1 MQHLFEKLREDTLHW
16 RKEGYPCPE
25 SPLIGEILRYQFE
38 GEPQEQISLKYLR
51 EPQFQSLE
59 LYWYLRLV
67 LKTPHIV
74 ELYRHYYDTGD
85 IRDFCEAFGIPITP
99 SELILI
105 RDVDAIIDLI
115 ENTPEF
121 VKQKQIDPVYEAV
134 TLPYPSY
141 IFALAMG
148 TGKTILIG
156 TIIATEFAMALRYPD
171 AEFMKNALVFAPGTT
186 IIESLREISDIPFDQ
201 ILPAS
206 LHRDFLAN
214 LKITYPQTG
223 AKEIQVQT
231 GSIYNVIVTNTE
243 KISLRA
249 NLKQRKNQ
257 TLFEFEEKKEQAELE
272 ANLRLQKITSLPS
285 LGVFSDEAHHTYGN
299 KIDAELKRVRETVNY
314 IHEKTKLVAV
324 VNTTGTPYAKKQ
336 MLREVV
342 AWYSL
347 GEGIK
352 DNILKSLHNGIVQ
365 YPIGMIPDADVI
377 RSVINDFFDNY
388 GDVSLPDGAKAKIA
402 FYFKT
407 QEHLDTS
414 HQHIQNALTERAE
427 SPTQILVNTQ
437 KSSPQEIDEFN
448 QLNNPDNQKRIIL
461 LIGKGTEGW
470 NCPSLFACAL
480 IKEQT
485 TSSNFILQAS
495 TRCLRQVEGNT
506 RTAKIFLDM
515 KNSAI
520 LDKELQANFGTT
532 LGELRTQDA
541 ETQEIA
547 LRIRK
552 PDLPKL
558 KIMQLVRRVVPLEN
572 APTDIQFQLPT
583 DVEKTPP
590 AFRSI
595 LTPDFTQ
602 RGTSPLT
609 GLGQQ
614 AEVEIANRTTDCY
627 TLARRLATNYH
638 LSAMETLKTLK
649 RLYPEGQVPS
659 KHLDSLCKQV
669 EDQQQNY
676 EVIEEQI
683 TEHLAL
689 IRIHDDDGNLL
700 FEKDEVEDC
709 YVHKVRLRK
718 SKVDLLLNE
727 ADLEDNQDVSFHYV
741 PYDFDSGPE
750 QQFFKTILATLN
762 QSVADVKVFVFTGGL
777 TNTKKTDFHFEYKG
791 SDNNFHRYFPD
802 FVIVKNTG
810 EFYIVEIKSESERRD
825 PDVIAKKKAVEH
837 LAKLQPDAHFEY
849 KVIYTRD
856 AFLQE
861 NFDEM
866 QKIREWIYG
875 NEPSQNSEDWTKL
888 LQVMNSV
895 HQQNRGISE
904 EEVYQD
910 VERAVAELRQEEYDK
925 QKKTTRRS

>member
-1 MQHLFEKLREDTLHW
+1 MLHLFEKLRDDTLKW
-16 RKEGYPCPE
+16 RKDGYPCQDY
-25 SPLIGEILRYQFE
+25 PLIGEILRWQFE
-38 GEPQEQISLKYLR
+38 GEVGDRVHLKYLR

-67 LKTPHIV
+67 LETPHIV
-74 ELYRHYYDTGD
+74 KLYRHYYDTTGD
-85 IRDFCEAFGIPITP
+85 IRDFCEAFGIPLSP
-99 SELILI
+99 QELILNW
-105 RDVDAIIDLI
+105 DVDTVIDLV
-115 ENTPEF
+115 ENNPDF
-121 VKQKQIDPVYEAV
+121 VKLKRIDPVYEAV

-148 TGKTILIG
+148 TGKTVLIG
-156 TIIATEFAMALRYPD
+156 TIIATEFAMALRYPEN
-171 AEFMKNALVFAPGTT
+171 EFMKNALVFAPGTT

-201 ILPAS
+201 ILPPS

-231 GSIYNVIVTNTE
+231 GSTYNVIVTNTE
-243 KISLRA
+243 KIALRA
-249 NLKQRKNQ
+249 NVKKRSNQ
-257 TLFEFEEKKEQAELE
+257 TEFAFEEKKEQAELE
-272 ANLRLQKITSLPS
+272 ANLRLQKITSLPN

-299 KIDAELKRVRETVNY
+299 TIDKELKRVRETVNY
-314 IHEKTKLVAV
+314 IHEKTPLVAV
-324 VNTTGTPYAKKQ
+324 INTTGTPYSKRQ

-347 GEGIK
+347 GEGIR

-365 YPIGMIPDADVI
+365 YPIGIIPDEDVI
-377 RSVINDFFDNY
+377 SSVINDFFDNY
-388 GDVSLPDGAKAKIA
+388 GDVALPDGAKAKIA
-402 FYFKT
+402 FYFRT
-407 QEHLDTS
+407 QEHLDAS
-414 HQHIQNALTERAE
+414 ELHIQNALTEIGENHA
-427 SPTQILVNTQ
+427 QILKNTQ

-448 QLNNPDNQKRIIL
+448 RLNDPDSQKRIIL

-485 TSSNFILQAS
+485 TSGNFILQAS
-495 TRCLRQVEGNT
+495 TRCLRQVKGNT
-506 RTAKIFLDM
+506 RTAKIFLDT
-515 KNSAI
+515 KNSTI

-532 LGELRTQDA
+532 LGELRKQDA
-541 ETQEIA
+541 ETEEVA

-552 PDLPKL
+552 PDLPTL
-558 KIMQLVRRVVPLEN
+558 QIMQLVRRVVPLEN
-572 APTDIQFQLPT
+572 SPKKIQLHIPAK
-583 DVEKTPP
+583 VEKTLP

-602 RGTSPLT
+602 RGASPLT
-609 GLGQQ
+609 ALGTQD
-614 AEVEIANRTTDCY
+614 EVEITNRTTDCY

-638 LSAMETLKTLK
+638 LSVIGTLKNLK
-649 RLYPEGQVPS
+649 TLYPEGQVPYE
-659 KHLDSLCKQV
+659 HFDSLCKQV

-683 TEHLAL
+683 AEHLAL

-700 FEKDEVEDC
+700 FEKDDTDGS

-718 SKVDLLLNE
+718 SKVDLLLSE
-727 ADLEDNQDVSFHYV
+727 EDLDDNHDVSFHYM
-741 PYDFDSGPE
+741 PYDFDSAPE
-750 QQFFKTILATLN
+750 QNFFKTILATLN
-762 QSVADVKVFVFTGGL
+762 QSVADVKVFLFTGSL

-791 SDNNFHRYFPD
+791 TDNNYHRYFPD

-810 EFYIVEIKSESERRD
+810 EFYIVEIKSESERGD
-825 PDVIAKKKAVEH
+825 PNVVAKKKAVKR

-849 KVIYTRD
+849 KVIYTKD

-861 NFDEM
+861 NIDEM
-866 QKIREWIYG
+866 QTIREWIYR
-875 NEPSQNSEDWTKL
+875 NEISQANDENNL
-888 LQVMNSV
+888 
-895 HQQNRGISE
+895 
-904 EEVYQD
+904 
-910 VERAVAELRQEEYDK
+910 
-925 QKKTTRRS
+925 

>member
-1 MQHLFEKLREDTLHW
+1 MQRLFEKLRVDTLKW
-16 RKEGYPCPE
+16 RKDGYSCPNY
-25 SPLIGEILRYQFE
+25 PLIGEVLRHQFE
-38 GEPQEQISLKYLR
+38 GEAGDRVHLKYLR

-59 LYWYLRLV
+59 LYWYIRLA
-67 LKTPHIV
+67 LDTPHIV
-74 ELYRHYYDTGD
+74 DLYRHYYETDDD
-85 IRDFCEAFGIPITP
+85 IRDFCEAFGIPITQN
-99 SELILI
+99 E
-105 RDVDAIIDLI
+105 AMLI
-115 ENTPEF
+115 ENVDAVIKLVKEKPEF
-121 VKQKQIDPVYEAV
+121 FKQKGIDPVYEAI

-148 TGKTILIG
+148 TGKTVLIG
-156 TIIATEFAMALRYPD
+156 TIIATEFAMALRYP
-171 AEFMKNALVFAPGTT
+171 EGNFMKNALVFAPGTT

-201 ILPAS
+201 ILPPS

-223 AKEIQVQT
+223 AKDIQVQS
-231 GSIYNVIVTNTE
+231 GSAYNVIVTNTE

-249 NLKQRKNQ
+249 NLKQRANQ
-257 TLFEFEEKKEQAELE
+257 TLFEFEEKKEKAELE

-299 KIDAELKRVRETVNY
+299 KIDTELKRVRETVNY
-314 IHEKTKLVAV
+314 INEITKLIAV
-324 VNTTGTPYAKKQ
+324 INTTGTPYAKKQ

-352 DNILKSLHNGIVQ
+352 DNILKSLHDGIVQ
-365 YPIGMIPDADVI
+365 YPIGTIPDEDVI
-377 RSVINDFFDNY
+377 RSVINDFFENY
-388 GDVSLPDGAKAKIA
+388 GDVSLPNGAKAKIA
-402 FYFKT
+402 FYFRT
-407 QEHLDTS
+407 QEHLDAS
-414 HQHIQNALTERAE
+414 QQHIQNALTEIGE
-427 SPTQILVNTQ
+427 STTQILVNTQ
-437 KSSPQEIDEFN
+437 KSSPQEIDEFKR
-448 QLNNPDNQKRIIL
+448 LNNPDNQKRIIL

-495 TRCLRQVEGNT
+495 TRCLRQVKGNT
-506 RTAKIFLDM
+506 RTAKIFLDR
-515 KNSAI
+515 KNSTI

-532 LGELRTQDA
+532 LGELRKQDT
-541 ETQEIA
+541 ETEEVV

-558 KIMQLVRRVVPLEN
+558 KIVQLVRRVVPLEN
-572 APTDIQFQLPT
+572 APTEVQLSLPT
-583 DVEKTPP
+583 DVQETPT
-590 AFRSI
+590 AYRSI

-614 AEVEIANRTTDCY
+614 DEVEITNQTADCY
-627 TLARRLATNYH
+627 TFARRLATNYH
-638 LSAMETLKTLK
+638 LSVMKTLENLK
-649 RLYPEGQVPS
+649 SLYPEGQIPY
-659 KHLDSLCKQV
+659 KHFDSLCKQV

-676 EVIEEQI
+676 EVVEEMV
-683 TEHLAL
+683 TDYLAL

-700 FEKDEVEDC
+700 FEKDETDGC
-709 YVHKVRLRK
+709 YVHRLRLRK
-718 SKVDLLLNE
+718 NRVDLLLNE
-727 ADLEDNQDVSFHYV
+727 TDLSDNYDVSYHYT

-750 QQFFKTILATLN
+750 QSFFKEILATLN
-762 QSVADVKVFVFTGGL
+762 QSVADVKVFLFTGSL

-791 SDNNFHRYFPD
+791 VDNNYHRYFPD

-810 EFYIVEIKSESERRD
+810 EFYIVEIKSESERGD
-825 PDVIAKKKAVEH
+825 LTVEAKKKAVKR

-849 KVIYTRD
+849 KVIYTKD

-861 NFDEM
+861 NLDEM
-866 QKIREWIYG
+866 QKIREWVYG
-875 NEPSQNSEDWTKL
+875 NDTLQNNE
-888 LQVMNSV
+888 
-895 HQQNRGISE
+895 
-904 EEVYQD
+904 
-910 VERAVAELRQEEYDK
+910 
-925 QKKTTRRS
+925 

>member
-1 MQHLFEKLREDTLHW
+1 MQHLFEKLRDDTLKW
-16 RKEGYPCPE
+16 RKEGYPCQDY
-25 SPLIGEILRYQFE
+25 SLIGEVLRWQFE
-38 GEPQEQISLKYLR
+38 GEAGDRVHLKYLR
-51 EPQFQSLE
+51 QPQFQSLE
-59 LYWYLRLV
+59 LYWYIRLV

-74 ELYRHYYDTGD
+74 KLYRHYYDTGD
-85 IRDFCEAFGIPITP
+85 IRDFCEAFGIPLSP
-99 SELILI
+99 QELILNW
-105 RDVDAIIDLI
+105 DVDTVIDLV
-115 ENTPEF
+115 ENNPEF
-121 VKQKQIDPVYEAV
+121 VKLKRIDPVHEAV
-134 TLPYPSY
+134 TLRYPSY

-148 TGKTILIG
+148 TGKTVLIG
-156 TIIATEFAMALRYPD
+156 TIIATEFAMALRYP
-171 AEFMKNALVFAPGTT
+171 EGSFMKNALVFAPGTT

-201 ILPAS
+201 ILPPS

-223 AKEIQVQT
+223 SKEIQVQQ
-231 GSIYNVIVTNTE
+231 GSTYNVIVTNTE

-257 TLFEFEEKKEQAELE
+257 SLFEFEEKKEQAELE
-272 ANLRLQKITSLPS
+272 ANLRLQKITSLPN

-299 KIDAELKRVRETVNY
+299 KIDTELKRVRETVNY
-314 IHEKTKLVAV
+314 IHEKTPLVAV
-324 VNTTGTPYAKKQ
+324 INTTGTPYAKRQ

-347 GEGIK
+347 GEGIR

-365 YPIGMIPDADVI
+365 YPIGTIPDQDVI
-377 RSVINDFFDNY
+377 RSVIKDFFQNY
-388 GDVSLPDGAKAKIA
+388 GDVALPDGAKAKIA
-402 FYFKT
+402 FYFRT

-414 HQHIQNALTERAE
+414 HQHIQNALTEIGE
-427 SPTQILVNTQ
+427 NTTQILVNTQ
-437 KSSPQEIDEFN
+437 KSSPQEIDEFKR
-448 QLNNPDNQKRIIL
+448 LNNPDNQKRIIL

-495 TRCLRQVEGNT
+495 TRCLRQVKGNT
-506 RTAKIFLDM
+506 HTAKIFLDT

-532 LGELRTQDA
+532 LGELRTQDV

-558 KIMQLVRRVVPLEN
+558 KIMQLVRRVVPQEN
-572 APTDIQFQLPT
+572 APKEIQLRPPT
-583 DVEKTPP
+583 DVEETPP

-602 RGTSPLT
+602 RGASPLT
-609 GLGQQ
+609 ALGAQD
-614 AEVEIANRTTDCY
+614 EVEIANRTTDCY

-638 LSAMETLKTLK
+638 ISVMETLKNLK

-659 KHLDSLCKQV
+659 KHFNSLCKQV

-676 EVIEEQI
+676 EVIEERI
-683 TEHLAL
+683 TEYLAL

-700 FEKDEVEDC
+700 FEKDDTDGC
-709 YVHKVRLRK
+709 YIHRVRLNK
-718 SKVDLLLNE
+718 SKADLLLSE
-727 ADLEDNQDVSFHYV
+727 EGLDDNHDVSFHYT

-750 QQFFKTILATLN
+750 QNFFKTILLTLN
-762 QSVADVKVFVFTGGL
+762 QSVADVKVFLFTGSL

-791 SDNNFHRYFPD
+791 TDNNYHRYFPD

-810 EFYIVEIKSESERRD
+810 EFYIVEIKSESERGD
-825 PDVIAKKKAVEH
+825 PTVIAKKKAVKR
-837 LAKLQPDAHFEY
+837 LAKLRPNSHFEY
-849 KVIYTRD
+849 HVIYTQD

-861 NFDEM
+861 NIDEM
-866 QKIREWIYG
+866 RIIREWIYR
-875 NEPSQNSEDWTKL
+875 NEHNENQAS
-888 LQVMNSV
+888 
-895 HQQNRGISE
+895 
-904 EEVYQD
+904 
-910 VERAVAELRQEEYDK
+910 
-925 QKKTTRRS
+925 

>member
-1 MQHLFEKLREDTLHW
+1 MQHLFEKLRDDTLNW
-16 RKEGYPCPE
+16 RKAGYPCQDY
-25 SPLIGEILRYQFE
+25 PLIGEVLRYQFE
-38 GEPQEQISLKYLR
+38 GEADDRVHLKYLR

-59 LYWYLRLV
+59 LYWFLRLV

-74 ELYRHYYDTGD
+74 KLYRHYYDTGD
-85 IRDFCEAFGIPITP
+85 IRDFCEAFGVPISP
-99 SELILI
+99 QELILI
-105 RDVDAIIDLI
+105 RDVDTIIDLV
-115 ENTPEF
+115 ENNPEF
-121 VKQKQIDPVYEAV
+121 VKQKRIDPVYEAA

-148 TGKTILIG
+148 TGKTVLIG
-156 TIIATEFAMALRYPD
+156 TIIATEFAMALRYPEGTESQHS
-171 AEFMKNALVFAPGTT
+171 AGETPFMKNALVFAPGTT

-201 ILPAS
+201 ILPPS

-214 LKITYPQTG
+214 LKLTYPQTG

-231 GSIYNVIVTNTE
+231 GSSYNVIVTNTE
-243 KISLRA
+243 KIALRA
-249 NLKQRKNQ
+249 NVKKRSNQ
-257 TLFEFEEKKEQAELE
+257 TEFEFEEKKEQAELE

-285 LGVFSDEAHHTYGN
+285 LGIFSDEAHHTYGN
-299 KIDAELKRVRETVNY
+299 KIDRELKRVRETVNY

-324 VNTTGTPYAKKQ
+324 INTTGTPYAKRQ

-365 YPIGMIPDADVI
+365 YPIGTIPDADVI
-377 RSVINDFFDNY
+377 RSVITDFFENY
-388 GDVSLPDGAKAKIA
+388 GNVALPNGAKAKIA
-402 FYFKT
+402 FYFRT
-407 QEHLDTS
+407 QAHLERS
-414 HQHIQNALTERAE
+414 LLHIQNALTEIGE
-427 SPTQILVNTQ
+427 SHTQILINTQ
-437 KSSPQEIDEFN
+437 KSSQAEIDEFKR
-448 QLNNPDNQKRIIL
+448 LNNPDSQKRIIL

-495 TRCLRQVEGNT
+495 TRCLRQVKGNT
-506 RTAKIFLDM
+506 RTAKIFLDT

-532 LGELRTQDA
+532 LGELRTQDT
-541 ETQEIA
+541 ETQEVA

-552 PDLPKL
+552 PDLPTL
-558 KIMQLVRRVVPLEN
+558 KIRQLVRRVVPLEN
-572 APTDIQFQLPT
+572 APKAIQLYKPT
-583 DVEKTPP
+583 DVEEAPP

-602 RGTSPLT
+602 RSTSPLT
-609 GLGQQ
+609 ALGAQD
-614 AEVEIANRTTDCY
+614 EVEIANRTTDCY

-638 LSAMETLKTLK
+638 LSSMETLKNLK
-649 RLYPEGQVPS
+649 RLYPEGKVPS
-659 KHLDSLCKQV
+659 KHFHSLCKQI
-669 EDQQQNY
+669 EEQQQNY
-676 EVIEEQI
+676 EVIEEKI

-700 FEKDEVEDC
+700 FEKDDAEDC

-718 SKVDLLLNE
+718 SKVDLLLSE
-727 ADLEDNQDVSFHYV
+727 ADLDDNHDVSFHYV

-762 QSVADVKVFVFTGGL
+762 QSVADVKVFLFTGSL

-791 SDNNFHRYFPD
+791 TDNNYHRYFPD

-810 EFYIVEIKSESERRD
+810 EFYIVEIKSESERGD
-825 PDVIAKKKAVEH
+825 PTVVAKKKAVER
-837 LAKLQPDAHFEY
+837 LKNLQPDAPFEY
-849 KVIYTRD
+849 KVIYTKD

-861 NFDEM
+861 NLDDM
-866 QKIREWIYG
+866 QAIREWIYG
-875 NEPSQNSEDWTKL
+875 NEPLQNS
-888 LQVMNSV
+888 
-895 HQQNRGISE
+895 G
-904 EEVYQD
+904 
-910 VERAVAELRQEEYDK
+910 
-925 QKKTTRRS
+925 

>member
-1 MQHLFEKLREDTLHW
+1 MQHLFEKLQDDTLNW
-16 RKEGYPCPE
+16 RKEGYPCQDY
-25 SPLIGEILRYQFE
+25 PLIGEVLRHQFE
-38 GEPQEQISLKYLR
+38 GEANDRVHLKYLR

-59 LYWYLRLV
+59 LYWFLRLV
-67 LKTPHIV
+67 LQTSHIV
-74 ELYRHYYDTGD
+74 DLYKHYYDTGD
-85 IRDFCEAFGIPITP
+85 IRDFCEAFGIPLTP
-99 SELILI
+99 N
-105 RDVDAIIDLI
+105 DLI
-115 ENTPEF
+115 YITNVDTVINLVENNPEF
-121 VKQKQIDPVYEAV
+121 VKLKGIDPVYEAV
-134 TLPYPSY
+134 TLPYASY

-148 TGKTILIG
+148 TGKTVLIG

-171 AEFMKNALVFAPGTT
+171 GEFMKNALVFAPGTT
-186 IIESLREISDIPFDQ
+186 IIESLREISDLPFDQ

-231 GSIYNVIVTNTE
+231 GSTYNVIVTNTE
-243 KISLRA
+243 KIALRA
-249 NLKQRKNQ
+249 NVKKRNNQ
-257 TLFEFEEKKEQAELE
+257 TEFEFEEKKEQAELE

-314 IHEKTKLVAV
+314 IHEKTPLVAV
-324 VNTTGTPYAKKQ
+324 INTTGTPYAKRQ

-365 YPIGMIPDADVI
+365 YPIGTIPDQDVI
-377 RSVINDFFDNY
+377 RSVIDDFFDHY

-414 HQHIQNALTERAE
+414 HQHIQNALTGRGE
-427 SPTQILVNTQ
+427 STTQVLVNTQ

-448 QLNNPDNQKRIIL
+448 QLNNPDSQKRIIL

-495 TRCLRQVEGNT
+495 TRCLRQVKGNT
-506 RTAKIFLDM
+506 HTAKIFLDT
-515 KNSAI
+515 KNSTI

-532 LGELRTQDA
+532 LGELRKQDA
-541 ETQEIA
+541 ETEEFA

-558 KIMQLVRRVVPLEN
+558 KIMQLVRKVVPLEN
-572 APTDIQFQLPT
+572 APKEIQLHKPT
-583 DVEKTPP
+583 DVGETAPT
-590 AFRSI
+590 FRSI

-602 RGTSPLT
+602 RGASPLT
-609 GLGQQ
+609 ALGTQD
-614 AEVEIANRTTDCY
+614 EVEITHRTTDCY

-638 LSAMETLKTLK
+638 LSVIDTLKNLK
-649 RLYPEGQVPS
+649 KLYPEGQVPYE
-659 KHLDSLCKQV
+659 HLDSLCKQV

-683 TEHLAL
+683 AEHLAL
-689 IRIHDDDGNLL
+689 IRIHDADGNLL
-700 FEKDEVEDC
+700 FEKDEAEDC

-718 SKVDLLLNE
+718 SKADLLFSE
-727 ADLEDNQDVSFHYV
+727 KDLDDNHDVSFHYM
-741 PYDFDSGPE
+741 PYDFDSEPE
-750 QQFFKTILATLN
+750 QHFFKTILATLN
-762 QSVADVKVFVFTGGL
+762 QSVADVKVFLFTGSL
-777 TNTKKTDFHFEYKG
+777 TNTRKTDFHFEYKG
-791 SDNNFHRYFPD
+791 TDNNYHRYFPD

-810 EFYIVEIKSESERRD
+810 EFYIVEIKSENERRD
-825 PDVIAKKKAVEH
+825 PDVIAKKKAVKR

-849 KVIYTRD
+849 KVIYTKD

-861 NFDEM
+861 NLDEM

-875 NEPSQNSEDWTKL
+875 DDETSTF
-888 LQVMNSV
+888 
-895 HQQNRGISE
+895 
-904 EEVYQD
+904 
-910 VERAVAELRQEEYDK
+910 
-925 QKKTTRRS
+925 T

>member
-1 MQHLFEKLREDTLHW
+1 MQHLFEKIREDTLNW
-16 RKEGYPCPE
+16 RKEGYPCQDY
-25 SPLIGEILRYQFE
+25 PLIGEVLRWQFE
-38 GEPQEQISLKYLR
+38 GEAKDRVQLKYLR

-59 LYWYLRLV
+59 LYWFLRLV

-74 ELYRHYYDTGD
+74 KLYRHYYDTGD
-85 IRDFCEAFGIPITP
+85 IRDFCEAFGIPISP
-99 SELILI
+99 QELILI
-105 RDVDAIIDLI
+105 RDVDTVIDLV
-115 ENTPEF
+115 ENNSEF
-121 VKQKQIDPVYEAV
+121 VKQKRIDPVYEAV
-134 TLPYPSY
+134 NLPYPSY

-148 TGKTILIG
+148 TGKTVLIG
-156 TIIATEFAMALRYPD
+156 TIIATEFAMALRNPED
-171 AEFMKNALVFAPGTT
+171 KFMKNALVFAPGTT
-186 IIESLREISDIPFDQ
+186 IIESLREISEIPFDQ
-201 ILPAS
+201 ILPPS
-206 LHRDFLAN
+206 LYRDFLAN

-223 AKEIQVQT
+223 AKEIQVQA
-231 GSIYNVIVTNTE
+231 GSAFNVVVTNTE

-249 NLKQRKNQ
+249 NLKQRANQ
-257 TLFEFEEKKEQAELE
+257 TLFEFEEKMEKAELE
-272 ANLRLQKITSLPS
+272 ANLRLQKITSLPN

-299 KIDAELKRVRETVNY
+299 KIDKELKRVRETVNY
-314 IHEKTKLVAV
+314 IHEKTPLIAV
-324 VNTTGTPYAKKQ
+324 INTTGTPYAKRQ

-365 YPIGMIPDADVI
+365 YPIGTIPDQDVI

-388 GDVSLPDGAKAKIA
+388 GNVSLPDGAKAKIA
-402 FYFKT
+402 FYFRT

-414 HQHIQNALTERAE
+414 HQHIQNALTEIGE
-427 SPTQILVNTQ
+427 STTQILVNTQ
-437 KSSPQEIDEFN
+437 KSSPQEIDEFKR
-448 QLNNPDNQKRIIL
+448 LNNPDNQKRIIL

-495 TRCLRQVEGNT
+495 TRCLRQVKGNT
-506 RTAKIFLDM
+506 HTAKIFLDT
-515 KNSAI
+515 KNSTI

-541 ETQEIA
+541 ETQEVA

-572 APTDIQFQLPT
+572 APKEFQLRPPT
-583 DVEKTPP
+583 DVEETPP

-595 LTPDFTQ
+595 LTPDFSQ

-609 GLGQQ
+609 ALGAQD
-614 AEVEIANRTTDCY
+614 EVEIANRTTDCY

-638 LSAMETLKTLK
+638 LSVIETLKILK
-649 RLYPEGQVPS
+649 KLYPEGQVPYE
-659 KHLDSLCKQV
+659 HFNSLCKQV

-676 EVIEEQI
+676 EVVEETI
-683 TEHLAL
+683 TEYLAL

-700 FEKDEVEDC
+700 FEKDETEDC

-718 SKVDLLLNE
+718 SKADLLLGDE
-727 ADLEDNQDVSFHYV
+727 DLDDNHDVSFHYTS
-741 PYDFDSGPE
+741 YDFDSGPE
-750 QQFFKTILATLN
+750 QDFFKTILLTLN
-762 QSVADVKVFVFTGGL
+762 HSVADVKAFLFTGSL

-791 SDNNFHRYFPD
+791 TDNNYHRYFPD

-810 EFYIVEIKSESERRD
+810 EFYIVEIKSESERGD
-825 PDVIAKKKAVEH
+825 PTVIAKKKAVKR
-837 LAKLQPDAHFEY
+837 LAKLRPNVHFEY

-856 AFLQE
+856 AFLHE
-861 NFDEM
+861 NLDEM
-866 QKIREWIYG
+866 QTIREWIYG
-875 NEPSQNSEDWTKL
+875 NETLQNSNDNNLTEGT
-888 LQVMNSV
+888 Q
-895 HQQNRGISE
+895 
-904 EEVYQD
+904 
-910 VERAVAELRQEEYDK
+910 
-925 QKKTTRRS
+925 

>member
-1 MQHLFEKLREDTLHW
+1 MQHLFEKLREDTLNW
-16 RKEGYPCPE
+16 RKEGYPCQDY
-25 SPLIGEILRYQFE
+25 PLIGEILRYQFE
-38 GEPQEQISLKYLR
+38 GEAEDRVHLKYLR

-74 ELYRHYYDTGD
+74 KLYRHYYDTGD
-85 IRDFCEAFGIPITP
+85 IRDFCEAFGIPISP
-99 SELILI
+99 QELILI
-105 RDVDAIIDLI
+105 RDIDTIIDLVK
-115 ENTPEF
+115 NNPEF
-121 VKQKQIDPVYEAV
+121 VKQKRIDPVYEAV
-134 TLPYPSY
+134 TLSYPSY

-148 TGKTILIG
+148 TGKTVLIG
-156 TIIATEFAMALRYPD
+156 TIIATEFAMALRYPEN
-171 AEFMKNALVFAPGTT
+171 EFMKNALVFAPGTT

-201 ILPAS
+201 ILPPS

-231 GSIYNVIVTNTE
+231 GSTYNVIVTNTE
-243 KISLRA
+243 KVALRA
-249 NLKQRKNQ
+249 NVKKRSNQ
-257 TLFEFEEKKEQAELE
+257 TEFAFEEKKEQAELE
-272 ANLRLQKITSLPS
+272 ANLRLQKITSLPN
-285 LGVFSDEAHHTYGN
+285 LGIFSDEAHHTYGN
-299 KIDAELKRVRETVNY
+299 TIDKELKRVRETVNY
-314 IHEKTKLVAV
+314 IHEKTPLVAV
-324 VNTTGTPYAKKQ
+324 INTTGTPYSKRQ

-347 GEGIK
+347 GEGIR

-365 YPIGMIPDADVI
+365 YPIGIIPDEDVI
-377 RSVINDFFDNY
+377 SSVINDFFDNY
-388 GDVSLPDGAKAKIA
+388 GDVALPDGAKAKIA
-402 FYFKT
+402 FYFRT
-407 QEHLDTS
+407 QEHLDVS
-414 HQHIQNALTERAE
+414 LAHIQNALTEIGE
-427 SPTQILVNTQ
+427 STTQILVNTQ
-437 KSSPQEIDEFN
+437 KSSPQEVDEFN
-448 QLNNPDNQKRIIL
+448 RLNDSDSQKRIIL

-495 TRCLRQVEGNT
+495 TRCLRQVKGNT
-506 RTAKIFLDM
+506 RTAKIFLDT
-515 KNSAI
+515 KNSTI

-532 LGELRTQDA
+532 LGELRAQDA

-558 KIMQLVRRVVPLEN
+558 KIMQLVRRVVPLEK
-572 APTDIQFQLPT
+572 APKKIRFHLPA
-583 DVEKTPP
+583 DVEKTPS

-614 AEVEIANRTTDCY
+614 DEVEITNRTTDCY

-638 LSAMETLKTLK
+638 LSAMETLKNLK
-649 RLYPEGQVPS
+649 RLYPEGEVPY
-659 KHLDSLCKQV
+659 KHFDSLCKQV

-676 EVIEEQI
+676 EVIEETI

-700 FEKDEVEDC
+700 FEKDDTDGS

-718 SKVDLLLNE
+718 SKADLLLSE
-727 ADLEDNQDVSFHYV
+727 ADLDDNHDVSYHYT

-750 QQFFKTILATLN
+750 QTFFKTILATLN
-762 QSVADVKVFVFTGGL
+762 QSVVDVKVFLFTGSL

-791 SDNNFHRYFPD
+791 TDNNYHRYFPD

-810 EFYIVEIKSESERRD
+810 EFYIVEIKSESERGD
-825 PDVIAKKKAVEH
+825 PTVLAKEKAVEC
-837 LAKLQPDAHFEY
+837 LKNLQPDAHFEY

-861 NFDEM
+861 NLDEM
-866 QKIREWIYG
+866 RTIREWIYR
-875 NEPSQNSEDWTKL
+875 D
-888 LQVMNSV
+888 
-895 HQQNRGISE
+895 
-904 EEVYQD
+904 
-910 VERAVAELRQEEYDK
+910 DK
-925 QKKTTRRS
+925 TSTFT

>member
-1 MQHLFEKLREDTLHW
+1 MQHLFEKLRDDTLKW
-16 RKEGYPCPE
+16 RKEGYPCQDY
-25 SPLIGEILRYQFE
+25 PLIGEILRYQFE
-38 GEPQEQISLKYLR
+38 GEPPEQISLKYLR
-51 EPQFQSLE
+51 QPQFQSLE

-74 ELYRHYYDTGD
+74 KLYRHYYDTGD
-85 IRDFCEAFGIPITP
+85 IRDFCEAFGIPISP
-99 SELILI
+99 QELILI
-105 RDVDAIIDLI
+105 NDVDAIINLV
-115 ENTPEF
+115 ENNPEF
-121 VKQKQIDPVYEAV
+121 VKQKRIDPVHEAV

-148 TGKTILIG
+148 TGKTVLVG
-156 TIIATEFAMALRYPD
+156 TIIATEFAMALRYPEG
-171 AEFMKNALVFAPGTT
+171 EFMKNALVFAPGTT

-201 ILPAS
+201 ILPSS

-231 GSIYNVIVTNTE
+231 GSTYNVIVTNTE
-243 KISLRA
+243 KIALRA
-249 NLKQRKNQ
+249 NVRKRKNQ
-257 TLFEFEEKKEQAELE
+257 TELEFEEKKEQAELE

-314 IHEKTKLVAV
+314 IHEKTPLVAV
-324 VNTTGTPYAKKQ
+324 INTTGTPYAKRQ

-365 YPIGMIPDADVI
+365 YPIGTIPDADVI
-377 RSVINDFFDNY
+377 RSVIKDFFENY
-388 GDVSLPDGAKAKIA
+388 GDVALPDGAKAKIA
-402 FYFKT
+402 FYFRT
-407 QEHLDTS
+407 QEHLDS
-414 HQHIQNALTERAE
+414 SELHIQNALTEIGE
-427 SPTQILVNTQ
+427 SHAQILVNTQ
-437 KSSPQEIDEFN
+437 KSNQAEIDEFN
-448 QLNNPDNQKRIIL
+448 RLNDPDSQKRIIL

-506 RTAKIFLDM
+506 RTAKIFLDT
-515 KNSAI
+515 KNSTI

-558 KIMQLVRRVVPLEN
+558 KIMQLVRRVVPVEKAPKKIQFYL
-572 APTDIQFQLPT
+572 PTDI
-583 DVEKTPP
+583 EKTPP
-590 AFRSI
+590 AFRNI

-602 RGTSPLT
+602 RGASPLT
-609 GLGQQ
+609 ALGMQ
-614 AEVEIANRTTDCY
+614 AEVEIANRTIDCY
-627 TLARRLATNYH
+627 TLARRLSTNYH
-638 LSAMETLKTLK
+638 LSVMETLKSLK
-649 RLYPEGQVPS
+649 KLYPEGQVPYT
-659 KHLDSLCKQV
+659 HFYSLCKQV

-683 TEHLAL
+683 AEHLAL
-689 IRIHDDDGNLL
+689 VRVHDDDGNLL
-700 FEKDEVEDC
+700 FDKDDTDGS

-718 SKVDLLLNE
+718 SKTDLLLSE
-727 ADLEDNQDVSFHYV
+727 EDLDDNHDVSFHYM
-741 PYDFDSGPE
+741 PYDFDSAPE
-750 QQFFKTILATLN
+750 QNFFKTILATLN
-762 QSVADVKVFVFTGGL
+762 QSVADIEVFLFTGSL
-777 TNTKKTDFHFEYKG
+777 TNTQKTDFHFEYKG
-791 SDNNFHRYFPD
+791 ADNNYHRYFPD

-810 EFYIVEIKSESERRD
+810 EFYIVEIKSESERGD
-825 PDVIAKKKAVEH
+825 PNVVAKRKAVER
-837 LAKLQPDAHFEY
+837 LAKLQSDTHFEY
-849 KVIYTRD
+849 HVIYTKD

-861 NFDEM
+861 NLDEM
-866 QKIREWIYG
+866 QTIREWIYG
-875 NEPSQNSEDWTKL
+875 NEALQNSAENY
-888 LQVMNSV
+888 LQEGT
-895 HQQNRGISE
+895 Q
-904 EEVYQD
+904 
-910 VERAVAELRQEEYDK
+910 
-925 QKKTTRRS
+925 

>member
-1 MQHLFEKLREDTLHW
+1 MQHLFEKLREDTLNW
-16 RKEGYPCPE
+16 RKDGYPCQDYT
-25 SPLIGEILRYQFE
+25 LIGEVLRWQFE
-38 GEPQEQISLKYLR
+38 GEAGDSVQLKYLR

-59 LYWYLRLV
+59 LYWFIRLV
-67 LKTPHIV
+67 LGTPHIV
-74 ELYRHYYDTGD
+74 DLYKHYNDTGD
-85 IRDFCEAFGIPITP
+85 IRDFCEAFGIPLTP
-99 SELILI
+99 NDLIHI
-105 RDVDAIIDLI
+105 RDVGTVIDLV
-115 ENTPEF
+115 ENNPEF
-121 VKQKQIDPVYEAV
+121 VKLKRIDPVFEAV
-134 TLPYPSY
+134 TLDYPSY

-148 TGKTILIG
+148 TGKTVLIG
-156 TIIATEFAMALRYPD
+156 TIIATEFAMALRYP
-171 AEFMKNALVFAPGTT
+171 ENNFMKNALVFAPGTT
-186 IIESLREISDIPFDQ
+186 IIESLREISDIPFGQ

-223 AKEIQVQT
+223 AKDIQVQS
-231 GSIYNVIVTNTE
+231 GSTYNVIVTNTE

-249 NLKQRKNQ
+249 NLKQRANQ
-257 TLFEFEEKKEQAELE
+257 TLFEFEEKKEKAELE

-299 KIDAELKRVRETVNY
+299 KIDTELKRVRETVNY

-324 VNTTGTPYAKKQ
+324 INTTGTPYAKKQ

-347 GEGIK
+347 GEGIR

-365 YPIGMIPDADVI
+365 YPIGTIPDADVV
-377 RSVINDFFDNY
+377 RSVISDFFENY
-388 GDVSLPDGAKAKIA
+388 GDVSLPNGAKAKIA

-407 QEHLDTS
+407 QEHLDAS
-414 HQHIQNALTERAE
+414 QQHIQNALTEIGE
-427 SPTQILVNTQ
+427 STTQILVNTQ

-448 QLNNPDNQKRIIL
+448 QLNNPNSQKRIIL

-485 TSSNFILQAS
+485 TSSTFILQAS
-495 TRCLRQVEGNT
+495 TRCLRQVKGNT
-506 RTAKIFLDM
+506 RTAKIFLDT

-532 LGELRTQDA
+532 LGELRKQDV
-541 ETQEIA
+541 ETEEFA

-552 PDLPKL
+552 SDLPKL
-558 KIMQLVRRVVPLEN
+558 KIMQLVRKVVPLEN
-572 APTDIQFQLPT
+572 APKAIQLHKPT
-583 DVEKTPP
+583 DVGETPP

-595 LTPDFTQ
+595 LTPDWTQ
-602 RGTSPLT
+602 RGASPLT
-609 GLGQQ
+609 ALGAQD
-614 AEVEIANRTTDCY
+614 EVEITNRTTDCY

-638 LSAMETLKTLK
+638 LSVIETLKNLK
-649 RLYPEGQVPS
+649 SLYPEGQVPY
-659 KHLDSLCKQV
+659 KHFSSLCKQV

-676 EVIEEQI
+676 EVIEETI
-683 TEHLAL
+683 TEYLAL

-700 FEKDEVEDC
+700 FEKDEAEDC

-727 ADLEDNQDVSFHYV
+727 ADLDDNHDVSYHYT

-750 QQFFKTILATLN
+750 QIFFKTILATLN
-762 QSVADVKVFVFTGGL
+762 QPAADVKAFLFTGSL

-791 SDNNFHRYFPD
+791 VDNNYHRYFPD

-810 EFYIVEIKSESERRD
+810 EFYIVEIKSESERGA
-825 PDVIAKKKAVEH
+825 PDVVAKKKAVKR
-837 LAKLQPDAHFEY
+837 LAKLRPNAHFEY
-849 KVIYTRD
+849 KVIYTKD
-856 AFLQE
+856 AFLKE
-861 NFDEM
+861 NIDEM
-866 QKIREWIYG
+866 QKIREWIYRDDD
-875 NEPSQNSEDWTKL
+875 SE
-888 LQVMNSV
+888 QS
-895 HQQNRGISE
+895 RI
-904 EEVYQD
+904 
-910 VERAVAELRQEEYDK
+910 
-925 QKKTTRRS
+925 